1 MIRIII
7 VDDEILARI
16 GIQSFVEGE
25 PDIAVSGTFAVA
37 EDAVEFLKSN
47 RVDIVITDIE
57 MADMNGLQLIQI
69 IRENNLAD
77 GVIIIS
83 CHDNFAYAQEAISR
97 GTDSYVL
104 KHNISKKILLEEI
117 HKVYEKT
124 HKLASET
131 ISHDAGKKLFS
142 NTADIEGNGIYRL
155 GVLRVKSGETV
166 YSDKEAHMEG
176 AMLVHLLEEIVS
188 RYKMGT
194 LFAPY
199 NRDIFVIFRFG
210 EELTEEERKRAT
222 EDKISAIDRN
232 MRQYMN
238 NELIYGLSR
247 EFDNLQDTKKKYEE
261 AVLAADL
268 SFYESEKNIFYFRK
282 EQSRETE
289 VYPHFSAKSFLDND
303 GIEIFESELQAVLRK
318 ASFHKTD
325 VNSLKEQMI
334 QNINILTYQ
343 ILKEYGFSDEL
354 MRRYHMD
361 AAFISAVTMASDV
374 QILGE
379 KLLEAVRQFRK
390 ELILELEK
398 DDLSQ
403 VFSYIEKHL
412 TEKISLAEL
421 AEQSCMSVPSFCKK
435 FKERTGTTLVQYMNE
450 KRIEKAKILM
460 KNRNYSLW
468 QISEMTG
475 FSNANYLIRVFKKI
489 TGQTASEYRSQFGI
503 TDEE

>member
-25 PDIAVSGTFAVA
+25 PDIAVLGTFGVA
-37 EDAVEFLKSN
+37 EDAVEFLKLN

-83 CHDNFAYAQEAISR
+83 CHDSFAYAQEAISR

-104 KHNISKKILLEEI
+104 KHNISKEFLLEEI

-124 HKLASET
+124 HKSE
-131 ISHDAGKKLFS
+131 SERVSLDVGKRLFS
-142 NTADIEGNGIYRL
+142 NTSDIEGSGVYRL
-155 GVLRVKSGETV
+155 GVLRVKSGEAV

-176 AMLVHLLEEIVS
+176 AMLVHLFEEIVS

-199 NRDIFVIFRFG
+199 NREIFVIFRFS
-210 EELTEEERKRAT
+210 EELTEEERKKT
-222 EDKISAIDRN
+222 MEDNISTIDIN

-238 NELIYGLSR
+238 EGLIYGLSR
-247 EFDNLQDTKKKYEE
+247 EFENLQDTRKKYEE
-261 AVLAADL
+261 AVLAANL
-268 SFYESEKNIFYFRK
+268 SFYEPKKNVFYFRG
-282 EQSRETE
+282 EQNQEAE
-289 VYPHFSAKSFLDND
+289 VYQRFSSKRFLDND
-303 GIEIFESELQAVLRK
+303 GIEIFEAELQTILRK
-318 ASFHKTD
+318 AYFHRTD

-354 MRRYHMD
+354 MRRYNMD
-361 AAFISAVTMASDV
+361 AVFISAVTMAFDV
-374 QILGE
+374 QTLGE
-379 KLLEAVRQFRK
+379 KVLEVVRQFRK
-390 ELILELEK
+390 DLILELEQ
-398 DDLSQ
+398 DDFQQ
-403 VFSYIEKHL
+403 VFSYIEQHL
-412 TEKISLAEL
+412 AEKISLAEL

-450 KRIEKAKILM
+450 KRIEKAKVLM
-460 KNRNYSLW
+460 KNRSYSLW

-475 FSNANYLIRVFKKI
+475 FSNANYLIRVFKKV

>member
-25 PDIAVSGTFAVA
+25 SDITVSGTFAVA
-37 EDAVEFLKSN
+37 EDAVEFLKAN
-47 RVDIVITDIE
+47 RVDIVVTDIE
-57 MADMNGLQLIQI
+57 MADMNGLQLIQT

-83 CHDNFAYAQEAISR
+83 CHDNFAYAQEAISK

-104 KHNISKKILLEEI
+104 KHNITKGSLLEEI

-124 HKLASET
+124 HKSVSET
-131 ISHDAGKKLFS
+131 IRNDAGKKLFS
-142 NTADIEGNGIYRL
+142 NTADIERNGVYRL
-155 GVLRVKSGETV
+155 GVLRVKTGKTI
-166 YSDKEAHMEG
+166 YSDKESHMEG

-199 NRDIFVIFRFG
+199 NREIFVVFRFG
-210 EELTEEERKRAT
+210 EELTEEDRKRSL
-222 EDKISAIDRN
+222 EDNISTIDIN
-232 MRQYMN
+232 MCQYMN
-238 NELIYGLSR
+238 DELIYGLSR
-247 EFDNLQDTKKKYEE
+247 EFESLQDTKMKYEE

-268 SFYESEKNIFYFRK
+268 NFYEPEKNIFYFK
-282 EQSRETE
+282 EEQNQKNK
-289 VYPHFSAKSFLDND
+289 VYPRFSAKSFLDND
-303 GIEIFESELQAVLRK
+303 GIDIFESELRTVLQK
-318 ASFHKTD
+318 AFFHRTD

-334 QNINILTYQ
+334 QNINILTYE
-343 ILKEYGFSDEL
+343 ILKEHGFGDEL
-354 MRRYHMD
+354 MRRHNID
-361 AAFISAVTMASDV
+361 AAYISAITTASDI

-398 DDLSQ
+398 DDFSK

-412 TEKISLAEL
+412 TEKISLTEL

-435 FKERTGTTLVQYMNE
+435 FKDRTGTTLVQYMNE

-489 TGQTASEYRSQFGI
+489 TGQTVSEYRSQFGI
-503 TDEE
+503 ADTD